1 MVFGKYKKLIKKL
14 FGDMEE
20 DLLHTY
26 SEDWET
32 RDVGFLGQ
40 LDGRLTKLNDRLT
53 KLEKKFERRFKNV

>member
-40 LDGRLTKLNDRLT
+40 LDGRLTKL
-53 KLEKKFERRFKNV
+53 EKKFERRFKNV